1 MQFSILLF
9 HRNHWKGKLR
19 VHTFSSSK
27 ALKKYRDMF
36 LRRKYVLDSYKSRWV
51 TNVLVLYQIHIFID
65 FYPLKIWTQNARKS
79 QNKDMYLLFLEV
91 LWSLEHTN
99 SEPISISRPPF
110 KNHIKGPCKSNLEQY
125 FCLY

>member
-27 ALKKYRDMF
+27 TLKKCRDMF

-51 TNVLVLYQIHIFID
+51 TNVLVFPNIFID

-79 QNKDMYLLFLEV
+79 QNKDMSLLFLEV
-91 LWSLEHTN
+91 LWSLEKTTVHTN
-99 SEPISISRPPF
+99 SEPISISRPLY
-110 KNHIKGPCKSNLEQY
+110 KNSKTILKAHVKQVI
-125 FCLY
+125 